1 MATTATPVSNKEFES
16 RPKSE
21 IEFNDTMK
29 RVMAEGQIR
38 LNSELARL
46 RALGII
52 DEQGNLLK
60 KDLPPDMQPGAKR
73 DFGG

>member
-16 RPKSE
+16 RRKSE
-21 IEFNDTMK
+21 IEVNDTMK

-38 LNSELARL
+38 LDNELARL

>member
-1 MATTATPVSNKEFES
+1 MATTATPVSNTEFDS
-16 RPKSE
+16 RGKSE
-21 IEFNDTMK
+21 IEVHDTMK
-29 RVMAEGQIR
+29 RVMAEGRIR
-38 LNSELARL
+38 LNNELARL

-60 KDLPPDMQPGAKR
+60 KDLPPDMQPGADR

>member
-1 MATTATPVSNKEFES
+1 MATTATPVSNKKFES
-16 RPKSE
+16 PRKSE

-29 RVMAEGQIR
+29 RVMAEGKIR
-38 LNSELARL
+38 LHSELARL

-60 KDLPPDMQPGAKR
+60 KDLPPDMQPGADR